1 MLSVRRLSEDAA
13 RVTTSAAVPKPK
25 EAARNAV
32 AHADQEGD
40 FMLRAFGN
48 TPNLRMSRAPLAA
61 ALALIVAP
69 AFADEPQTDTENV
82 TVLDLINVV
91 APTPVAGTEIPANK
105 LPYYVQ
111 SSDDEAIK
119 RSQTLDV
126 SDFMNRNLAG
136 VTINQAQN
144 NPLQPDLQFRGFT
157 ATPLLG
163 GSEGISVYL
172 DGVRVN
178 EVFGDTVNWDLIPS
192 EAIERMSLLSGSNPV
207 FGLNTLG
214 GAVSIQTK
222 TGFSD
227 PGTRA
232 EVYGG
237 SFNRWD
243 ATVETAGNNG
253 AWGWYLMGNRFD
265 EDGWRDLSPS
275 RATNFYGTLSWR
287 SDAASLDLH
296 LGHGDTRLNGNG
308 PAPVEELAQRYES
321 IFTAPDST
329 QNKLD
334 LASLQGSFNFNDAT
348 KLAFTVF
355 HREVKTRS
363 YNGDASDA
371 EACEDDDA
379 ILCDDNGE
387 PILDQNGNPISSD
400 YNAINNISHRNQTSN
415 GGTLQL
421 SFTQPIA
428 GMQNLLVV
436 GTDYTDG
443 KLDFD
448 SAVEATFLQDNLETV
463 PNTGIFIP
471 ENTLDVHSSTRSSGI
486 YFTDTL
492 SITDPLALTL
502 SGRYNHT
509 RTKIADETGN
519 NPDLNGQHS
528 FTRFNPAAG
537 VTYQWSQAMNFYG
550 GYSEST
556 RAPTPVE
563 LTCADENAPCKLPNQ
578 FLADPP
584 LKQVVAKSWEAGL
597 RGIVGDADNRVNW
610 HAGLFRTTNVD
621 DILFQATGGSSSN
634 EGFFA
639 NVGDTR
645 RQGFEASLSG
655 IAFDKRLSWYANY
668 TYLDATYRTSFTENS
683 ANHPD
688 ADENGLIQVR
698 RGDRIPGLPRNSLK
712 IGGDFKVWEGLSIG
726 GDVIANSGQYMRTDE
741 ANLLPQVP
749 GYAVFNLRAV
759 YTFNDHFSLFGRID
773 NVFDRKYYTFGIL
786 GEPDQVFPDF
796 EDPRFLSPAQPRA
809 AWVGFRVAL

>member
-1 MLSVRRLSEDAA
+1 
-13 RVTTSAAVPKPK
+13 
-25 EAARNAV
+25 
-32 AHADQEGD
+32 
-40 FMLRAFGN
+40 MLRSARHPIAIPRL
-48 TPNLRMSRAPLAA
+48 TRAPLAA
-61 ALALIVAP
+61 ALALIMAP

-82 TVLDLINVV
+82 TVLDLVNVV

-111 SSDDEAIK
+111 SANDDSIQ
-119 RSQTLDV
+119 RSQTLDI

-178 EVFGDTVNWDLIPS
+178 EVFGDTVNWDLIPTD
-192 EAIERMSLLSGSNPV
+192 AVERMSLLSGSNPV

-237 SFNRWD
+237 SFARWD
-243 ATVETAGNNG
+243 ATAETGGNNG
-253 AWGWYLMGNRFD
+253 AWGWYLIGNYFD
-265 EDGWRDLSPS
+265 EDGWRDNSPS

-287 SDAASLDLH
+287 GDAASLDLH
-296 LGHGDTRLNGNG
+296 LGHGDTDLTGNG
-308 PAPVEELAQRYES
+308 AAPVEELAQRYES
-321 IFTAPDST
+321 IFTAPDNT
-329 QNKLD
+329 QNKMD
-334 LASLQGSFNFNDAT
+334 LASLQGSFDFNEAT
-348 KLAFTVF
+348 KLSFTAF
-355 HREVKTRS
+355 HREVKSRS
-363 YNGDASDA
+363 YNGDTSGF
-371 EACEDDDA
+371 EACDDDDE
-379 ILCDDNGE
+379 ILCDDEGE
-387 PILDQNGNPISSD
+387 PILDQNGNTISED
-400 YNAINNISHRNQTSN
+400 FDAINNISHRDQTSD

-421 SFTQPIA
+421 SFNQPIG

-436 GTDYTDG
+436 GADYTDG
-443 KLDFD
+443 SLKFD
-448 SAVEATFLQDNLETV
+448 SNVEASMLQDNLETV

-471 ENTLDVHSSTRSSGI
+471 EDALNVHSSTRSTGI
-486 YFTDTL
+486 YVMDTL
-492 SITDPLALTL
+492 SITQALALTL

-509 RTKIADETGN
+509 RTTITDQTGE
-519 NPDLNGQHS
+519 NPDLDGKHTFS
-528 FTRFNPAAG
+528 RFNPAAG
-537 VTYQWSQAMNFYG
+537 ITYQWSPALNFYG

-563 LTCADENAPCKLPNQ
+563 LTCADEDAPCKLPNQ

-597 RGIVGDADNRVNW
+597 RGLIGDAGERMNW
-610 HAGLFRTTNVD
+610 HVGLFRTTNVD

-645 RQGFEASLSG
+645 RQGLEASLSG
-655 IAFDKRLSWYANY
+655 SMFDKRLSWYANY
-668 TYLDATYRTSFTENS
+668 TYLDATYLTTFTENS

-688 ADENGLIQVR
+688 ADDDGLITVH
-698 RGDRIPGLPRNSLK
+698 RGDHIPGLPRNSFKL
-712 IGGDFKVWEGLSIG
+712 GGDFTLWEGLTIG
-726 GDVIANSGQYMRTDE
+726 GDVVANSGQYLRSDE
-741 ANLLPQVP
+741 ANLLPKVP

-759 YTFNDHFSLFGRID
+759 YAFNEHVSVFGRID
-773 NVFDRKYYTFGIL
+773 NVFDREYYTFGIL
-786 GEPDQVFPDF
+786 GEPGEVFPDF
-796 EDPRFLSPAQPRA
+796 EDPRFFSPAQPRA
-809 AWVGFRVAL
+809 AWVGVRVAL